1 MANAS
6 GTSENK
12 FGGVIDLSTTP
23 IAKAPR
29 GAVKEFEPELLDL
42 MRSLTTTTAIG
53 VSFYTVARGDYAA
66 TDAGETEW
74 KNERQRVGAH
84 GFIFNEREG
93 VDFGGELGQQITV
106 LEQLGE
112 DHIAHG
118 EAGTGHVF
126 FPSGNEAHKLVV
138 TTASGDGAEFSVSV
152 ECLVNNTGVIGEAAD
167 DVVVDFHEIAEAAGL
182 EVFQH

>member
-74 KNERQRVGAH
+74 KNERQRVGA
-84 GFIFNEREG
+84 
-93 VDFGGELGQQITV
+93 V
-106 LEQLGE
+106 LRS
-112 DHIAHG
+112 HAS
-118 EAGTGHVF
+118 EAGMGKISINWHPQGNYPQARPTGR
-126 FPSGNEAHKLVV
+126 
-138 TTASGDGAEFSVSV
+138 ASSR
-152 ECLVNNTGVIGEAAD
+152 L
-167 DVVVDFHEIAEAAGL
+167 EIYSSALG
-182 EVFQH
+182 

>member
-74 KNERQRVGAH
+74 KNERQRVGA
-84 GFIFNEREG
+84 
-93 VDFGGELGQQITV
+93 V
-106 LEQLGE
+106 LRS
-112 DHIAHG
+112 HAS
-118 EAGTGHVF
+118 EAGMGKISINRH
-126 FPSGNEAHKLVV
+126 PQGNYPQ
-138 TTASGDGAEFSVSV
+138 VS
-152 ECLVNNTGVIGEAAD
+152 LKSA
-167 DVVVDFHEIAEAAGL
+167 
-182 EVFQH
+182 